1 MKHTGTC
8 TLSLGMAA
16 IVLRY
21 YGVNHFYSRR
31 NLAMQKEYKIRQDEF
46 TSDAV
51 SHTLALKLTGA
62 YS

>member
-31 NLAMQKEYKIRQDEF
+31 NLAMQKEYKQDEF
-46 TSDAV
+46 TSDAA

-62 YS
+62 YN